1 MVERVY
7 SLKKK
12 NMAIYR
18 HGMMSDSCFN
28 ERYENRRVLHITLVT
43 RIVAPALL
51 GCCLQQ
57 RDP

>member
-1 MVERVY
+1 MVQTVY
-7 SLKKK
+7 CIKKE
-12 NMAIYR
+12 NMAVYR
-18 HGMMSDSCFN
+18 HGMMFDSCFD
-28 ERYENRRVLHITLVT
+28 ERDENRRVLHITLVT